1 MGQKLDPFL
10 LIKTNYTQMN
20 PAMQQIA
27 DFLLSWQPDL
37 VNFTIGEIAE
47 KSGVSNASVTR
58 FVQMLGYENFKA
70 FHRSLQEYM
79 LAHRGEAKER
89 QNTSPLL
96 YGGGVP
102 SSKDSEEVCRYV
114 IESEMEMLRDTLM
127 LMDFKTIEQVAQ
139 QILGARS
146 VLFIGEGRSF
156 LAAQSACTRFMR
168 LGVVC
173 NAFGDFH
180 GMISATS
187 VLNEQDLLVG
197 ISNMGSSS
205 AVVKCMR
212 YARKNGVKT
221 VGVTSVKSSL
231 LAATSDAVI
240 LTGFNYR
247 NFANRN
253 EATFYEPGSENLP
266 QFSVIECLYLL
277 AGNLQKNDF
286 LTRYLE
292 CAKFMDDVRC

>member
-1 MGQKLDPFL
+1 MGQTSDPFL
-10 LIKTNYTQMN
+10 RIKSNYTQMN

-70 FHRSLQEYM
+70 FHRSLQEY
-79 LAHRGEAKER
+79 LVTHRAESKER
-89 QNTSPLL
+89 QNASPLL

-102 SSKDSEEVCRYV
+102 SSGDSEEVCRYV

-127 LMDFKTIEQVAQ
+127 LMDFKTIERVARR
-139 QILGARS
+139 LLEVRS
-146 VLFIGEGRSF
+146 VVLIGEGRSF
-156 LAAQSACTRFMR
+156 LAAQSACTRFVR
-168 LGVVC
+168 LGILC
-173 NAFGDFH
+173 TAHGDFH
-180 GMISATS
+180 GMISAVSALT
-187 VLNEQDLLVG
+187 EEDMLVG

-205 AVVKCMR
+205 SVVKCMR
-212 YARKNGVKT
+212 YAQKNGVGT
-221 VGVTSVKSSL
+221 VGVTSVKNSM
-231 LAATSDAVI
+231 LAAASDDVI

-253 EATFYEPGSENLP
+253 EVSFYEPGSENLP

-277 AGNLQKNDF
+277 AGNLQKKDF
-286 LTRYLE
+286 LTRYSE
-292 CAKFMDDVRC
+292 CAKFMDDTRC